1 MSYLY
6 KVIHIILYEVIQ
18 NKNQSLAQVILK

>member
-6 KVIHIILYEVIQ
+6 KVIYIILYEVIQ
-18 NKNQSLAQVILK
+18 HKNQSLAQVILK